1 MAKFAYKMQ
10 NILNIKLR
18 METQAKTAY
27 AQAVNKVAEEEEKL
41 KALQEQKSGYENA
54 IRQMMSEV
62 IDIKL
67 IQQFNQSIEITKEMI
82 KKQIVELHIANKNL
96 DIARQQ
102 LNQAMKER
110 KTQEKLKERAFEDF
124 KQELNAE
131 EKKEIDELVSFNYNN
146 NGEEAGE

>member
-1 MAKFAYKMQ
+1 
-10 NILNIKLR
+10 